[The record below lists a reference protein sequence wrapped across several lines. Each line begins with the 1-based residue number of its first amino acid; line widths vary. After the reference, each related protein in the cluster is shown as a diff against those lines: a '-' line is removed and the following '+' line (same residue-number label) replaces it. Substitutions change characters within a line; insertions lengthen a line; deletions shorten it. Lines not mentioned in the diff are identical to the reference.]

1 MTTTTTAP
9 TSPASPT
16 SPSAPAAAPPYR
28 LTPRR
33 VLRSEWHKLWTLRS
47 TWITLLSSSLMILGI
62 GLTMGITYE
71 AGGDDADMDVVVI
84 VLIGMQL
91 SQIAVAVLGILCTA
105 GEYANGMVRASMT
118 AVPRRLPVLWAKA
131 AAYTAATFLTT
142 LGTVFATFL
151 GAQVFLGDTEQAA
164 SLGDPGILRALVG
177 SAAAMAL
184 LGLTALAL
192 GALLRSVPGAIGAFI
207 GGVLLLPEVVSA
219 LPFDA
224 VSDALR
230 YFPTKVLQPIGS
242 AQPVEDAVSPG
253 VGLLALTLWALAL
266 LGLAS
271 LRLKR
276 RDV

>member
-1 MTTTTTAP
+1 MTTTTT
-9 TSPASPT
+9 T
-16 SPSAPAAAPPYR
+16 AAAPAPTPTPTPTLPYR
-28 LTPRR
+28 LTTRR

-84 VLIGMQL
+84 TLIGMQL
-91 SQIAVAVLGILCTA
+91 SQIAVAVLGILSTA
-105 GEYANGMVRASMT
+105 GEYATGMVRASMT

-131 AAYTAATFLTT
+131 AVYTAATFLTT
-142 LGTVFATFL
+142 LVTVFVTFL

-184 LGLTALAL
+184 LGLTALAI

-207 GGVLLLPEVVSA
+207 GVVLILPEAVSA

-224 VSDALR
+224 VADVLR

-253 VGLLALTLWALAL
+253 VGLLALTLWALSL
-266 LGLAS
+266 LGLAA